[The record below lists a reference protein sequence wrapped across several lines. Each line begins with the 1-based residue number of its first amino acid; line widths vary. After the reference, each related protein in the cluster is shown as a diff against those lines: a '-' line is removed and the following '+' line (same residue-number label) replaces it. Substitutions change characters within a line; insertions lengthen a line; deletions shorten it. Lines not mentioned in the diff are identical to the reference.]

1 MINDY
6 LESTAER
13 RARRNKDIQ
22 TMFYQLTRHG
32 NMPNLVFGEL
42 WQEDTWK
49 GDPVKMIEIDFSD
62 AAWKATN
69 PEGISNIQ
77 LTEKAEKVVVDGVL
91 YIIRDGKMFN
101 ANGAQVK

>member
-1 MINDY
+1 
-6 LESTAER
+6 
-13 RARRNKDIQ
+13 
-22 TMFYQLTRHG
+22 
-32 NMPNLVFGEL
+32 
-42 WQEDTWK
+42 
-49 GDPVKMIEIDFSD
+49 MIEIDFSD
-62 AAWKATN
+62 VAWKATN